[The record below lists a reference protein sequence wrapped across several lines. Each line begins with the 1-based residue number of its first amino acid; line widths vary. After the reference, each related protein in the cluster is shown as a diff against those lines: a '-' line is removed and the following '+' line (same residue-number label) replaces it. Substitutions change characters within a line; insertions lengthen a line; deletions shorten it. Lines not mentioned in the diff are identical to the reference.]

1 MGHIPDVPATSGIQV
16 LDRAVYILSVI
27 ASQPRNLTE
36 LCEATGLPRAT
47 AHRIAVALEKHR
59 LIERTP
65 TGQWATGPAL
75 IDMAPST
82 NSRIEEAAAMVLPEL
97 MQSTGESV
105 QVYRLSGLERVCI
118 ANAEPP
124 SGLRD
129 TVPVGHRMTLAA
141 GSAAKILVAFSS
153 PALREQVLP
162 TAAYTRH
169 DLDEI
174 RAAGIS
180 ESIAERDPA
189 LGSASVPVFDA
200 SGQLTAALSISGP
213 VDRMGH
219 SPAARFGSALK
230 ACARQLESY
239 LA

>member
-1 MGHIPDVPATSGIQV
+1 MRYIPDVPATSGIQV

-36 LCEATGLPRAT
+36 LCNATGLPRAT
-47 AHRIAVALEKHR
+47 THRIAVALEKHR

-75 IDMAPST
+75 LDMAPST
-82 NSRIEEAAAMVLPEL
+82 TSRIEEAAGVVLPEL

-118 ANAEPP
+118 ANAEPA
-124 SGLRD
+124 SGLHD

-141 GSAAKILVAFSS
+141 GSAAKVLVAFGP
-153 PALREQVLP
+153 PAVREQILP
-162 TAAYTRH
+162 TATYTPR
-169 DLDEI
+169 DLEDI
-174 RAAGIS
+174 RRTGIS
-180 ESIAERDPA
+180 ESSAERDPS

-213 VDRMGH
+213 VDRMGP
-219 SPAARFGSALK
+219 SPAARFGDVLK
-230 ACARQLESY
+230 SSARQLEGY
-239 LA
+239 LH